1 MLKLRVIL
9 YILHLLSNIVRC
21 IQQYFWLNRLNI
33 RVTRRIMA
41 TVHKPD
47 RNSLDLDIVVDNID
61 AIKAWSEQIESAL
74 AALKPKY
81 HVARSGIS
89 HLDRNRNRFKSTKKL
104 LFLLDTKHQTFD
116 SSMMKQWIEHFRRR
130 KAKDVM
136 CVLVNSNSDERTNTP
151 WTWSTEIAMLWKP
164 TTLLTFKT
172 GGRGWYGSYFL
183 VVILP
188 LKHWGTN

>member
-1 MLKLRVIL
+1 
-9 YILHLLSNIVRC
+9 
-21 IQQYFWLNRLNI
+21 
-33 RVTRRIMA
+33 MA

-130 KAKDVM
+130 KEKRCNV
-136 CVLVNSNSDERTNTP
+136 CTG
-151 WTWSTEIAMLWKP
+151 K
-164 TTLLTFKT
+164 FKF
-172 GGRGWYGSYFL
+172 R
-183 VVILP
+183 
-188 LKHWGTN
+188 